1 MSKDS
6 STSTLVLASS
16 SPRRQALLEQAGI
29 DFQVA
34 PPQVRE
40 PVPTGV
46 VDHPRELAEALG
58 YFKARAVADAAKD
71 RSAPVLAADTIV
83 ILDGRVLGKAA
94 DPSEARQ
101 MLHELSRSPH
111 QVVTGVCLIQGDRRL
126 MASDVTTVH
135 MRPMTD
141 DEIDAYVESGE
152 WIGKAGA
159 YAIQE
164 TADRYVV
171 RIEGSF
177 TNVVG
182 LPIELVRR
190 MLTRMACDA

>member
-1 MSKDS
+1 M
-6 STSTLVLASS
+6 ASS

-29 DFQVA
+29 DFEVA
-34 PPQVRE
+34 PPTVRE
-40 PVPTGV
+40 PVPTGAI
-46 VDHPRELAEALG
+46 DNPRELAEALG
-58 YFKARAVADAAKD
+58 YFKARAVADT
-71 RSAPVLAADTIV
+71 SGNPNAPVLAADTIV
-83 ILDGRVLGKAA
+83 VLDGRVLGKASNA
-94 DPSEARQ
+94 AEAHQ
-101 MLHELSRSPH
+101 MLHDLSRTPH
-111 QVVTGVCLIQGDRRL
+111 DVVTGVCLIQGNRRL

-182 LPIELVRR
+182 LPVELVQR
-190 MLTRMACDA
+190 MLTRMGSEV